1 MEAQLPTADTTFKP
15 IFDGDPVQ
23 SPNILYQNGLI
34 VSAQLNRN
42 RDLLEG
48 GLTTVSPEWQ
58 NTRNWLQSRLTKP
71 ENKNCS
77 PDLSA
82 NT

>member
-1 MEAQLPTADTTFKP
+1 
-15 IFDGDPVQ
+15 
-23 SPNILYQNGLI
+23 LYQNGLI

-58 NTRNWLQSRLTKP
+58 NTRNWLQSQLTKP